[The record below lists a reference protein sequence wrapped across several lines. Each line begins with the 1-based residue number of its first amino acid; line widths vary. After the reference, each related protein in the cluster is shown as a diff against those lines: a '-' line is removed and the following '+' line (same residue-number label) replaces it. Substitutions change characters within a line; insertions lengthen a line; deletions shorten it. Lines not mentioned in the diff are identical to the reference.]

1 MARKKNRS
9 KNKSLDLQMKGKQKP
24 SRSKSLNTKK
34 KVTFQS
40 PEKKKQQKTA
50 PTTKVHEIKNI

>member
-24 SRSKSLNTKK
+24 SRSKALNTKK
-34 KVTFQS
+34 KFTFQS
-40 PEKKKQQKTA
+40 TEKK
-50 PTTKVHEIKNI
+50 EIVEDSSNNNST